1 MTQFTNCFTGLQRD
15 FGFCNIARGYKDP
28 QTGKIKFNS
37 GDYGWAGKPI
47 TQKDYEGKIYIAD
60 FFFTSC
66 KSICIPMAYNMS
78 ELQEYYK
85 NDDTVLFLSHSV
97 TPKIDSVSV

>member
-47 TQKDYEGKIYIAD
+47 TQKDYEEHLDGKKSIGIQPCDDNDLARFGAIDIDPKIYKDLNIKKY
-60 FFFTSC
+60 FN
-66 KSICIPMAYNMS
+66 II
-78 ELQEYYK
+78 
-85 NDDTVLFLSHSV
+85 
-97 TPKIDSVSV
+97 